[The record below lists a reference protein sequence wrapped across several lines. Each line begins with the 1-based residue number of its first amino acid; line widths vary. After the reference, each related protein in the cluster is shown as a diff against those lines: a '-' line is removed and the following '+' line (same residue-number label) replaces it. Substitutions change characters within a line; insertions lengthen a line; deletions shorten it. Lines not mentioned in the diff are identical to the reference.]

1 MSLEI
6 QPVYSLCTAV
16 PLPSKKSERERLW
29 YDGINR
35 VPRRVV
41 SPECVGNYLIGFHLN
56 YFNLFCIIPKRCFY
70 WLKFSRVLCISW
82 SNSKSFQRARES
94 TCYDE
99 FIFNYLQKL
108 FSQ

>member
-1 MSLEI
+1 MLW
-6 QPVYSLCTAV
+6 
-16 PLPSKKSERERLW
+16 RL
-29 YDGINR
+29 NR

-41 SPECVGNYLIGFHLN
+41 SPECVGNDLIGFHKN
-56 YFNLFCIIPKRCFY
+56 YFNLFCIIPKPCFD

-99 FIFNYLQKL
+99 FIFNYLCALQKL